1 MPTDEKYPNW
11 ENAISIYSSAPY
23 RGFIC
28 INHFIKDDLVVGKTK
43 TSLKKDA
50 VPKLFVACTPIIQ
63 ITSTKKTNSTIT
75 SIPPMPSA
83 PSAPS
88 ISCDKCESLKT
99 EKQCIYQDYIELE
112 AKRCIEIANLE
123 NTIKKLKMDAEIR
136 KQHMKYLSAKVYRK
150 EKSEESLKCLLEDLK
165 AQNVLSS
172 QAYEALKV
180 CHIRHISLTLISIL
194 D

>member
-1 MPTDEKYPNW
+1 MPSVYN
-11 ENAISIYSSAPY
+11 PY

-28 INHFIKDDLVVGKTK
+28 INHFNKDDLVVGKTK

-50 VPKLFVACTPIIQ
+50 VPKLFVACTPNIQ

-75 SIPPMPSA
+75 SIPPM

-136 KQHMKYLSAKVYRK
+136 KQHIKYLSAKV
-150 EKSEESLKCLLEDLK
+150 
-165 AQNVLSS
+165 
-172 QAYEALKV
+172 
-180 CHIRHISLTLISIL
+180 
-194 D
+194 